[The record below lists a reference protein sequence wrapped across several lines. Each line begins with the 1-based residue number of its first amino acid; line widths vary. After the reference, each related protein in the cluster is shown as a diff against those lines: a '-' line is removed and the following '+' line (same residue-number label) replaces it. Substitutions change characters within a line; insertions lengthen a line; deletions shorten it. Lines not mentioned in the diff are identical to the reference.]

1 MVNREA
7 SSLCSQIMRCYSANR
22 RAEKPFNLEVC
33 GLAGSVGERFT
44 SMYPEHIKWDMSFSQ
59 EHFLTTHPD
68 KDKIVYLTPDT
79 DAVLETIDAD
89 KVYIIGGIVDK
100 NRFKGKTNQT
110 AQELGLKVAR
120 LPVPEYIDLKSSPVL
135 TIFHVLEI
143 MLKFK
148 QCGDWKESLEAFVP
162 KRNIKFCGG
171 CDSGS
176 EDSESEEAEESQE
189 HSEEAD
195 KQENN

>member
-22 RAEKPFNLEVC
+22 RAEKPFNLEVS
-33 GLAGSVGERFT
+33 GLASSVGQHFA

-59 EHFLTTHPD
+59 EHFLSSHPD
-68 KDKIVYLTPDT
+68 KEKIVYLTPDT
-79 DAVLETIDAD
+79 DDVLETIEAD

-100 NRFKGKTNQT
+100 NRFKGKTSQT
-110 AQELGLKVAR
+110 AQELGLKTAR

-143 MLKFK
+143 LLKFK
-148 QCGDWKESLEAFVP
+148 QCGDWKESLEAFIP

-171 CDSGS
+171 EFGS
-176 EDSESEEAEESQE
+176 EEDGEAEESE
-189 HSEEAD
+189 KNKNSEE
-195 KQENN
+195 